1 MRTVRSKI
9 PGLDGLPL
17 VEYRRRFHAL
27 KREANRELMLTH
39 DGKPRQRGFWHRYP
53 DLDQL
58 PPTER
63 LRARQ
68 QRWAQRQSPN
78 ALELAY
84 LKLRASVVSETDF
97 RETTY
102 NRRNKE

>member
-1 MRTVRSKI
+1 MRIVRSKI

-17 VEYRRRFHAL
+17 VEYRRRVHAL

-39 DGKPRQRGFWHRYP
+39 DGKPRQRGFWNRYP
-53 DLDQL
+53 DLDHL
-58 PPTER
+58 PARAR
-63 LRARQ
+63 LRIRQ

-84 LKLRASVVSETDF
+84 RALRNSVVPETDL

-102 NRRNKE
+102 YRRNKE